1 MTEIRE
7 HVVAYCPQNDLHES
21 LDGAIRA
28 FRRDNGEL
36 RWTMRVPVAGAV
48 ASREV
53 VSEVRPLAHKAGEAT
68 VELRFGP
75 ETSSMYPVFEGR
87 LTASVLDPWNVKVEI
102 EGTYEPPLG
111 VLGAAF
117 DATVG
122 SRMARASIRRLLR
135 DLADELET
143 AGMFAQSAD

>member
-1 MTEIRE
+1 MTKIRE
-7 HVVAYCPQNDLHES
+7 HTIAYCPKAGLSDS
-21 LDGAIRA
+21 LDAAIRA

-36 RWTMRVPVAGAV
+36 RWTMRVPVGGAV
-48 ASREV
+48 ASRDV
-53 VSEVRPLAHKAGEAT
+53 VSVVRPLAHKAGEAT

-75 ETSSMYPVFEGR
+75 EGSSLYPVFEGR
-87 LTASVLDPWNVKVEI
+87 LSAGAVDPWNVRLEI

-111 VLGAAF
+111 IIGAAF

-122 SRMARASIRRLLR
+122 ARLARASIRRLLR

-143 AGMFAQSAD
+143 AGMFAQAAD